1 MPRGMTSFKNRVTQ
15 LLSYPPEMAYDEVK
29 AILEHFGFY
38 RDREKGSHCIYRH
51 EDGRKIGFP
60 KSGGR
65 SIKGHY
71 LRHIAEILELEEWLD
86 EQS

>member
-1 MPRGMTSFKNRVTQ
+1 MTSFKNRVTL
-15 LLSYPPEMAYDEVK
+15 LLSNPPEMAYDEIK
-29 AILEHFGFY
+29 SILEHFGFY

-51 EDGRKIGFP
+51 KDGRKIGFP

-65 SIKGHY
+65 YIKRPY
-71 LRHIAEILELEEWLD
+71 LIEIADILRLEEWLD